1 MIRAKKTSIKLADI
15 SHADI
20 VRGNEDEVNIKTH

>member
-1 MIRAKKTSIKLADI
+1 MIRAKKASIKLADI

-20 VRGNEDEVNIKTH
+20 VRVNKDKVNIKIH